1 MLALGLV
8 SIVSVQNSRREFV
21 VERAALMP
29 WIIRARAAKK

>member
-21 VERAALMP
+21 VERDALML
-29 WIIRARAAKK
+29 WIISARAAKK